1 MIRIVL
7 DRLYLFAGYAAGGF
21 MVLIFLL
28 MMVLSA
34 GRPLGINLPAGDD
47 FTAWCMAAMAFLG
60 LAHTFRS
67 GEMIRVG
74 LLIDTLEGRTRHVVE
89 IAALVIGTGFVA
101 FFAWHA
107 VRMNYD
113 SWRFH
118 DMSQGVIAVPLWLP
132 QLGYSSGLVILL
144 VAFIDELVHV
154 LAGNEPRYEKPKPTT
169 AEEVVERAI
178 QSGV

>member
-1 MIRIVL
+1 MRVFL
-7 DRLYLFAGYAAGGF
+7 DRLYLYAGYLAGAF
-21 MVLIFLL
+21 MVAIFVQ
-28 MMVLSA
+28 MMLLSA
-34 GRPLGINLPAGDD
+34 GRPVGLNIPAADD
-47 FTAWCMAAMAFLG
+47 FVSWCMAAMAFLG

-74 LLIDTLEGRTRHVVE
+74 LLIDTLEGRTRRVVE
-89 IAALVIGTGFVA
+89 IAALVIGTGFIA

-132 QLGYSSGLVILL
+132 QLGYSGGLVILL
-144 VAFIDELVHV
+144 IAFVDEFIHV
-154 LAGNEPRYEKPKPTT
+154 IGGGEPRYELPKPTT
-169 AEEVVERAI
+169 AEEVVERAM